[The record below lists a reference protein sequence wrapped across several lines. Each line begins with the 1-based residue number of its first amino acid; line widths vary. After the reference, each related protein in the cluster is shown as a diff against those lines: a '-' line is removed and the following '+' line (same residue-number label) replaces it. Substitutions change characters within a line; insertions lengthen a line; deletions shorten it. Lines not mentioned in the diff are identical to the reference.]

1 MKDARVALSTSLV
14 GRPAHDG
21 AEVQLVLGGVRE
33 SAERV
38 WKGRVEAVRR
48 HFLRGGAVVEH
59 PVELVGRRVG
69 VHLTQHVGSFLP
81 RHAVHPLLFH
91 LAHRRVCNKKRGGQ
105 LQETEKC
112 WTPEESCE
120 KCDRELYVLTDSS
133 RDKWARQ
140 KRFSI

>member
-1 MKDARVALSTSLV
+1 MKDTRVPLSTSLV

-21 AEVQLVLGGVRE
+21 AEVQLVLRGVRE
-33 SAERV
+33 GAERV
-38 WKGRVEAVRR
+38 WKGRVEAVRG

-91 LAHRRVCNKKRGGQ
+91 LAHRRVCNKNRGGQ
-105 LQETEKC
+105 LQE
-112 WTPEESCE
+112 TPEESCE
-120 KCDRELYVLTDSS
+120 KCDRELYVLTNAS

-140 KRFSI
+140 KRFRI